1 MVYSVSFVAF
11 TIVGVLF
18 QWLLKLF
25 RPSQGGVPEK
35 SKVQD
40 ATHKAPYPCNAIK
53 GNQKF
58 RITMGL
64 RRLDERNWLT
74 VDKNY
79 LKEHDVRI
87 SLLQNQRSQ
96 VIQCLPESKIA
107 CAEALEVVAE
117 FLCER
122 FPDMFRMKEAAGV
135 KTIYNSKTGE
145 SFVIGDENSGID
157 PLETAVRLAMEDLSI
172 LMKNEEGEYYLAAS
186 ATLFPVG
193 WTVQDRI
200 GWTISQMHG
209 PVPEWKDK
217 IGHSVNKFFCRLTPE
232 SPMERSNYFLETKEP
247 DEDLGDTLFRPLGLN
262 EDQPGLSIEDILL
275 RQERQTFRRLPRT
288 GALIFSVKTTLNT
301 FDELPV
307 EQLQALATEI
317 RSWPEDMAKYKGRDI
332 WGQRVLDYCIQRS
345 IVPA

>member
-107 CAEALEVVAE
+107 CAEAQEVVAE

-172 LMKNEEGEYYLAAS
+172 LMKNEEGEYYLYA
-186 ATLFPVG
+186 L
-193 WTVQDRI
+193 
-200 GWTISQMHG
+200 
-209 PVPEWKDK
+209 
-217 IGHSVNKFFCRLTPE
+217 
-232 SPMERSNYFLETKEP
+232 P
-247 DEDLGDTLFRPLGLN
+247 DST
-262 EDQPGLSIEDILL
+262 
-275 RQERQTFRRLPRT
+275 
-288 GALIFSVKTTLNT
+288 
-301 FDELPV
+301 
-307 EQLQALATEI
+307 
-317 RSWPEDMAKYKGRDI
+317 
-332 WGQRVLDYCIQRS
+332 
-345 IVPA
+345 